1 MLSAGVGEGLFFAG
15 TNHVAIKVM
24 ASEPEHKLITTNPEE
39 VLRLQ
44 EERRRRERGQ
54 IDIGKKEPSKPVY
67 KPYIP
72 PEPMDEF
79 TTTSDNGGS
88 NASVSKPEIKKVVG
102 DALKEDFIVKEPLKV
117 VEVEKKQV
125 SEEPTVIEDN
135 FKDKRP
141 VNSPI
146 EPQKDVKVLTSNN
159 DVKGDIPLKVGS
171 TTSKSTVEQQ
181 NSVAIEKNNVDKK
194 DEGAGAKKPLVE
206 NVSNATDSSVPKK
219 KLDSR
224 IVELRKRMLKDDD
237 FINKGPTADEIMD
250 SIHEMKNQQR
260 NSSSQA
266 STTGNIS
273 PGTKG
278 SANL

>member
-1 MLSAGVGEGLFFAG
+1 M
-15 TNHVAIKVM
+15 
-24 ASEPEHKLITTNPEE
+24 
-39 VLRLQ
+39 
-44 EERRRRERGQ
+44 
-54 IDIGKKEPSKPVY
+54 
-67 KPYIP
+67 
-72 PEPMDEF
+72 
-79 TTTSDNGGS
+79 
-88 NASVSKPEIKKVVG
+88 
-102 DALKEDFIVKEPLKV
+102 
-117 VEVEKKQV
+117 
-125 SEEPTVIEDN
+125 
-135 FKDKRP
+135 
-141 VNSPI
+141 
-146 EPQKDVKVLTSNN
+146 
-159 DVKGDIPLKVGS
+159 
-171 TTSKSTVEQQ
+171 
-181 NSVAIEKNNVDKK
+181 
-194 DEGAGAKKPLVE
+194 VE